1 MTHQLL
7 LPATEPLPETAL
19 DATRIDASILSGEV
33 STDDIEQLDR
43 FLAQLAPP
51 PTHIVGSTATPTL
64 YWLLALR
71 AFPQAQVRCS
81 LGNGPEKRWLDLK
94 HSDAG
99 DTPAQILPHETGHLA
114 PPSAP
119 LAPPSAQAP
128 APAQEVQAPVQS
140 ATTSATSGQP
150 ATDPAAASVPETAPE
165 AAPQTPPSPATEP
178 PKTAPEPKARPA
190 ASPSSNIR
198 ELPDRTLIFETYK
211 YAAWGADEPEHA
223 RALDRL
229 QEEALRRAEQNPT
242 DNAHLPAA
250 LQKARRS
257 GEHAC
262 LLGQQLLG
270 KLDKTGP
277 SAEISAWIEKVSAN
291 AHPSV
296 RRHLDITLTKW
307 QDRQKKLRQRAN
319 ERKQTQQQARL
330 HGKPLRHSKLETTQ
344 LINGHHPN
352 SLRHQ
357 QPATQWDILID
368 ETGSVF
374 DDAADTLNP
383 TDHTLGRV
391 VALAVPQRAKLPE
404 LPTGF
409 HAADATDAQVDQALQ
424 AVLNAPVG
432 IFGFSVR
439 DTLATST
446 QWIGHI
452 HQLVRWVLLQLPL
465 RTDQPCRVR
474 VLIEERSGWTQHES
488 LRALSSILEDELREL
503 HPERYRQLTLSLD
516 FIAKTDHNI
525 NGYVDTIA
533 YTWGSPGKASKERLK
548 RSRLLGHCLLRPTD
562 DALAERLYLALD
574 RRRTLPTAD
583 WYALCAAIPDEPEG
597 GLLHGFADQLG
608 EQARDNPAFWH
619 ACLDEVRQRLR
630 LKQFRLNELAAAL
643 GWLERWCPQGTHLP
657 ATQQLRLETARLA
670 TENHRGEIN
679 PQRFERCLQ
688 LSGQLIDE
696 APDEACEAVLR
707 LAVTTANNF
716 QFDILQDTV
725 RDWLARPVAVPGLL
739 NHAKLH
745 STLGQLLAFTAQP
758 AAAVA
763 SFDAALAAFGRLS
776 DPAQVRRESAQTGI
790 YRVIAQL
797 DDATLDPDERIAGVV
812 DHLRVST
819 GKPNPQAISRALACS
834 GQQARFDHHLWLRTL
849 VAHPQQMAAARS
861 AYLDARAQWQ
871 AGEDHP
877 WPLIDAYRAWLLH
890 DAGQDEEAATY
901 FGNAIAGCEASS
913 HGPTLQWMAEVLR
926 VLAQALGLPVDD
938 AAPEPR
944 LAELQPRLPY
954 APFAALA
961 AFREQ
966 AATAPSPEA
975 IVAGLNACLP
985 FNFH

>member
-1 MTHQLL
+1 MLN
-7 LPATEPLPETAL
+7 
-19 DATRIDASILSGEV
+19 RLS
-33 STDDIEQLDR
+33 
-43 FLAQLAPP
+43 
-51 PTHIVGSTATPTL
+51 
-64 YWLLALR
+64 
-71 AFPQAQVRCS
+71 
-81 LGNGPEKRWLDLK
+81 
-94 HSDAG
+94 
-99 DTPAQILPHETGHLA
+99 
-114 PPSAP
+114 
-119 LAPPSAQAP
+119 
-128 APAQEVQAPVQS
+128 
-140 ATTSATSGQP
+140 
-150 ATDPAAASVPETAPE
+150 
-165 AAPQTPPSPATEP
+165 
-178 PKTAPEPKARPA
+178 
-190 ASPSSNIR
+190 
-198 ELPDRTLIFETYK
+198 
-211 YAAWGADEPEHA
+211 
-223 RALDRL
+223 
-229 QEEALRRAEQNPT
+229 EEALRRVEKKLAHNR
-242 DNAHLPAA
+242 HLPAA
-250 LQKARRS
+250 LEKVRRT
-257 GEHAC
+257 GEHAHM
-262 LLGQQLLG
+262 LGKQLEA

-277 SAEISAWIEKVSAN
+277 SAEIVEWIEKVSADV
-291 AHPSV
+291 HPNV
-296 RRHLDITLTKW
+296 RRYLDITLKKW
-307 QDRQKKLRQRAN
+307 QKRQRTLRERIRERQKA
-319 ERKQTQQQARL
+319 QQQAIL
-330 HGKPLRHSKLETTQ
+330 DGKPVEHSRLETVQ

-357 QPATQWDILID
+357 APATEWDILID

-374 DDAADTLNP
+374 DEAADALDP

-391 VALAVPQRAKLPE
+391 VALAMPQRAKLPE
-404 LPTGF
+404 LPELPQGF
-409 HAADATDAQVDQALQ
+409 HAKEATDAQVDQALQ
-424 AVLNAPVG
+424 AVLKAPVG
-432 IFGFSVR
+432 IFGFTVR

-465 RTDQPCRVR
+465 RTDQPCRIR
-474 VLIEERSGWTQHES
+474 VLIEECGGWDAHES

-516 FIAKTDHNI
+516 FIAKTEHSA
-525 NGYVDTIA
+525 NGYVDAIA

-548 RSRLLGHCLLRPTD
+548 RSRLLGHCLLLPSD
-562 DALAERLYLALD
+562 EAMVERLYLALD

-608 EQARDNPAFWH
+608 EQARDTPAFWH

-643 GWLERWCPQGTHLP
+643 DWLERWCPQGTRLP

-679 PQRFERCLQ
+679 PQRFARCLE
-688 LSGQLIDE
+688 LSEKLIDE
-696 APDEACEAVLR
+696 APDEACEAILR

-745 STLGQLLAFTAQP
+745 STLGQLLAFTAHP
-758 AAAVA
+758 AEAVA

-776 DPAQVRRESAQTGI
+776 DPAQARRESAQTGI
-790 YRVIAQL
+790 YRLIARL
-797 DDATLDPDERIAGVV
+797 DDPAVAPAERIAGVV

-819 GKPNPQAISRALACS
+819 GKSNTQEINRALACS

-849 VAHPQQMAAARS
+849 VAHPQQMAGARS

-938 AAPEPR
+938 EAPEPR
-944 LAELQPRLPY
+944 LAELQPRLPC

-966 AATAPSPEA
+966 AGNSPSHEA